1 MAASVQPCSHPGTK
15 TDSSVAPSA
24 PFLVRVLFLFY
35 RGGVRPFFGS
45 TCRFEPSCSAYAEE
59 SIARHGL
66 LRGARMSIRRVL
78 RCHPFHPGGF
88 DPVP

>member
-1 MAASVQPCSHPGTK
+1 MAASVQSCSHTPSG
-15 TDSSVAPSA
+15 SPSA
-24 PFLVRVLFLFY
+24 PRPIRLLLLLY
-35 RGGVRPFFGS
+35 RGAVRPFFGS

-66 LRGARMSIRRVL
+66 LAGLRLSVRRVL